1 MMRAFKDGED
11 LLLSLVVPEKRMK
24 ILAGVLLDEK
34 EF

>member
-1 MMRAFKDGED
+1 MCAFEDGEN
-11 LLLSLVVPEKRMK
+11 LLLSRVVPEKRMK